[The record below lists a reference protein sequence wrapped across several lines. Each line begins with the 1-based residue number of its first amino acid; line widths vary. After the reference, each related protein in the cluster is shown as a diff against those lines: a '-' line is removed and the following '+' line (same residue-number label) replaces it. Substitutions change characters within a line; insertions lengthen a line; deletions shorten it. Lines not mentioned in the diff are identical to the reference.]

1 MKIEIFQQGENN
13 KDYYHIKQ
21 EYINRIEK
29 YCNFS
34 IIDTYP
40 IKDDKSFFIQ
50 ITNYGMEVPS
60 EVFSKKLDSILTCGY
75 SKIIFFLIPRDGINR
90 NSAQNINFDY
100 SLNLSCIKSTF
111 DMKLVLLL
119 EQIYRCFKINNGEI
133 YHK

>member
-1 MKIEIFQQGENN
+1 MKIEIFQQEENN

-34 IIDTYP
+34 IRDTYP
-40 IKDDKSFFIQ
+40 FKDDKSFFIQ

-60 EVFSKKLDSILTCGY
+60 EVF